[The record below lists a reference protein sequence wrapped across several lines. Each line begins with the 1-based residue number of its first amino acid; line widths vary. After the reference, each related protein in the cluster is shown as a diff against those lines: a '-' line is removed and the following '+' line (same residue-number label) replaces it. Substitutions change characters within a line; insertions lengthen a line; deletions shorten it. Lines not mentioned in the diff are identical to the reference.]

1 MQDRTRTTLLV
12 IIGGLL
18 AASTGMSAQ
27 QATPSTIRTPELRRD
42 AIVGVEVVTRPGE
55 RIEDGVILLDD
66 GVITAVGS
74 GLEIPAGYRVH
85 DHSGM
90 VVYPGL
96 IEPALQVATSE
107 QAGVVA
113 GEHGTYPNSNVVP
126 QLDLSAFPAPLEA
139 DGGTLRSMG
148 FCTALM
154 IPSDRIFRGQG
165 QVVLLDETSGRV
177 RTPGGIRPQAIGLDT
192 TGGWRG
198 GTYPGSSMGVAAL
211 IRQVLS
217 DARWHDQ
224 SRTVWA
230 NHPEGNEPP
239 VDASSLV
246 ALEAVIKGRQP
257 VIIDATSEIRALR
270 GARLAEEFELDAIIL
285 GSGTEFRRAD
295 EIARTELPV
304 LVPVAYPKK
313 PAVNSARSAEGVDLR
328 TLLTWKHAPENAR
341 RLAEAGT
348 DIAFTTHRL
357 ENRSEFRANLAKAIE
372 AGLSEEAALTAL
384 TTTPARLLKVDE
396 VLGTIEAGRIGNL
409 VVVEGNLFEPKD
421 PIREVWVAG
430 RRHVLKKKDTFG
442 FPAQGELLSGDL
454 TREVRIDR
462 DQGTF
467 ELRIQKVP
475 EEVEEVEEV
484 EGVEE
489 VEKAPAKQVDAD
501 GERLAA
507 KKPANGTAK
516 SEEQEKEQEKK
527 TAWKGRNVKF
537 TDQGVSGVIDGDALE
552 IEGPV
557 RFDAVLLGGE
567 LRGLGE
573 TADGGIVRFIV
584 TPVDSEPEEAEP
596 KPAEKQKPIVELVS
610 LPRPLGA
617 YGRGSMPDEETVLFE
632 NARIWTGS
640 NAGILENASLL
651 IRNGRIQAIGQ
662 DVAVPEDCRIID
674 ATGLEITPGLIDCHS
689 HTGIDGSVNESR
701 QNNSA
706 EVRIGDVIDPDD
718 INWYRQLAGGLTAA
732 NQLHGSANPIGGQNA
747 VVKLRWGAPVDGMH
761 LDGAMPGIK
770 FALGE
775 NVVRPDNR
783 YPDTRMGVAAFIEDA
798 FRAASEYEAVHAE
811 WNGLD
816 EASRVGVMP
825 PRRDLEL
832 ETLAEIIASER
843 LIHCHSYR
851 QDEILML
858 IRTAERWG
866 FTIGTLQHVLEGYK
880 VAEAIAEHGAGA
892 SSFSDWWAYKMEVM
906 DAVPYNGALMTKVGV
921 LASFNSDSNE
931 VARRMNTEAAKA
943 VRYGGLDPHEA
954 LKLVTINPARQ
965 LRIDGRTGSLEL
977 GKDADLAVWN
987 GDPLSTYTRCEQTW
1001 IDGRKYFD
1009 IAEDARLT
1017 EAAGKERAQLLA
1029 SLVEV
1034 EKRETETKAGPPE
1047 GMRRGPGGPGRPGG
1061 RRGPF
1066 GPPPV
1071 TTQGGRISTLARMLE
1086 AREDYLYE
1094 LVRRGSNPD
1103 EIRPGECGCGDVADA
1118 VESVQGGMG
1127 R

>member
-1 MQDRTRTTLLV
+1 MRYRSQRV
-12 IIGGLL
+12 LL
-18 AASTGMSAQ
+18 AMIGTLFVSAAGFCIQ
-27 QATPSTIRTPELRRD
+27 EAPPTTIRTPELRRD
-42 AIVGVEVVTRPGE
+42 AIIGVEIVPRPGE
-55 RIEDGVILLDD
+55 RIENGVILLED
-66 GVITAVGS
+66 GVIIAAGAD
-74 GLEIPAGYRVH
+74 LEVPEGYRIH
-85 DHSGM
+85 DHRGM

-96 IEPALQVATSE
+96 IEPALQIPTSE
-107 QAGVVA
+107 QAGGVA
-113 GEHGTYPNSNVVP
+113 GEHGAYPNSNVVP

-139 DGGTLRSMG
+139 DGATLRSMG

-154 IPSDRIFRGQG
+154 LPADRIFRGRG
-165 QVVLLDETSGRV
+165 QVVLLDEASDRV
-177 RTPGGIRPQAIGLDT
+177 RTPGGIRPQAIGLDA

-224 SRTVWA
+224 SRRVWSE
-230 NHPEGNEPP
+230 HPEGNEPP
-239 VDASSLV
+239 VDARALE
-246 ALEAVIKGRQP
+246 ALEAVIKGREP
-257 VIIDATSEIRALR
+257 VVIDATSEIRALR
-270 GARLAEEFELDAIIL
+270 GARLAQEFELDAILI
-285 GSGTEFRRAD
+285 GSGTEFRRAE
-295 EIARTELPV
+295 EIAATGLPV
-304 LVPVAYPKK
+304 LVPLAYPKK
-313 PAVNSARSAEGVDLR
+313 PTVTSVRSGEGVDLR

-341 RLAEAGT
+341 RLSEAGT

-384 TTTPARLLKVDE
+384 TTTPARLLEIDD
-396 VLGTIEAGRIGNL
+396 VLGTIQAGRIANL

-430 RRHVLKKKDTFG
+430 RRHVLKEKETFG
-442 FPAQGELLSGDL
+442 FPKHGELRSGDL
-454 TREVRIDR
+454 ARDTLIDR
-462 DQGTF
+462 DASSF
-467 ELRIQKVP
+467 ELRIRKAIEEVVP
-475 EEVEEVEEV
+475 EEDPMEGDAGAERIAAEEAENEDA
-484 EGVEE
+484 GDDAPD
-489 VEKAPAKQVDAD
+489 EK
-501 GERLAA
+501 
-507 KKPANGTAK
+507 
-516 SEEQEKEQEKK
+516 KK

-537 TDQGVSGVIDGDALE
+537 TDQGVSGVIDGEAFD

-557 RFDAVLLGGE
+557 RFDTVLLGGE

-573 TADGGIVRFIV
+573 TARGETIRFIV
-584 TPVDSEPEEAEP
+584 TADEVKDEEPEEITVPEEEP
-596 KPAEKQKPIVELVS
+596 RVELAS

-617 YGRGSMPDEETVLFE
+617 YGRRSQPDEETVLFE

-640 NAGILENASLL
+640 AAGILEDSSIL
-651 IRNGRIQAIGQ
+651 IRNGRIQAIGA
-662 DVAVPEDCRIID
+662 DIPVPEDCRIVD

-706 EVRIGDVIDPDD
+706 EVRIFDVIDPDD
-718 INWYRQLAGGLTAA
+718 VNWYRQLAGGLTTA

-761 LDGAMPGIK
+761 LEGAMPGIK

-798 FRAASEYEAVHAE
+798 FRAASEYDAAHAE
-811 WNGLD
+811 WNALD
-816 EASRVGVMP
+816 EDARIGRMP

-880 VAEAIAEHGAGA
+880 VAEAIAAHGAGA
-892 SSFSDWWAYKMEVM
+892 SSFSDWWAYKAEVM
-906 DAVPYNGALMTKVGV
+906 DAIPYNGALMTKVGV
-921 LASFNSDSNE
+921 LASFNSDSDE

-943 VRYGGLDPHEA
+943 VRYGGLEPHEA

-977 GKDADLAVWN
+977 GKDADLAIWN
-987 GDPLSTYTRCEQTW
+987 GDPLSTYTRCQQTW

-1009 IAEDARLT
+1009 IEEDGRLAEEART
-1017 EAAGKERAQLLA
+1017 ERAQLLA

-1034 EKRETETKAGPPE
+1034 EKRGSDSPAGAAE
-1047 GMRRGPGGPGRPGG
+1047 VGSRGPGGPGG
-1061 RRGPF
+1061 RRGRG

-1071 TTQGGRISTLARMLE
+1071 SKQGGRISTLARMLE

-1103 EIRPGECGCGDVADA
+1103 EIRPGDCGCGDVVDA
-1118 VESVQGGMG
+1118 VEGLQGGIG

>member
-1 MQDRTRTTLLV
+1 MQFRSRTVLLAIV
-12 IIGGLL
+12 GGLI

-27 QATPSTIRTPELRRD
+27 EATPTTIRTPELRRD
-42 AIVGVEVVTRPGE
+42 AIVGVQVVPRPGE

-96 IEPALQVATSE
+96 IEPALQVSTSE

-113 GEHGTYPNSNVVP
+113 GEHGTYPNGNVVP
-126 QLDLSAFPAPLEA
+126 QLDLSAFPSPLEA
-139 DGGTLRSMG
+139 DGATLRSMG

-165 QVVLLDETSGRV
+165 QVVLLDEASVRV
-177 RTPGGIRPQAIGLDT
+177 RTPGGIRPQVMGLDT

-211 IRQVLS
+211 IRQVLL

-224 SRTVWA
+224 SLGVWA
-230 NHPEGNEPP
+230 DHPEGNEPP
-239 VDASSLV
+239 VDARSLE

-295 EIARTELPV
+295 EIARTGLPV
-304 LVPVAYPKK
+304 LVPLAYPKK
-313 PAVNSARSAEGVDLR
+313 PAVSSARSAEGVDLR
-328 TLLTWKHAPENAR
+328 TLLTWKHAPENPR

-348 DIAFTTHRL
+348 EIAFTTHRL

-384 TTTPARLLKVDE
+384 TTTPARLLKVDD

-430 RRHVLKKKDTFG
+430 RRHVLKKKETFG
-442 FPAQGELLSGDL
+442 FPGQGELLSETL
-454 TREVRIDR
+454 TRDVRIDR
-462 DQGTF
+462 DKSTF
-467 ELRIQKVP
+467 ELRIRKNLEEIEEGAP
-475 EEVEEVEEV
+475 EED
-484 EGVEE
+484 G
-489 VEKAPAKQVDAD
+489 AD

-507 KKPANGTAK
+507 EEPAKDKAEEAEEAGT
-516 SEEQEKEQEKK
+516 KEEKK
-527 TAWKGRNVKF
+527 TSWKGRNVKF
-537 TDQGVSGVIDGDALE
+537 TDQGVSGVIDGEALE

-573 TADGGIVRFIV
+573 TATGETIRFIV
-584 TPVDSEPEEAEP
+584 TPVDEEVEEAEDTEE
-596 KPAEKQKPIVELVS
+596 KPVAEQKPILELAS
-610 LPRPLGA
+610 LSRPLGA
-617 YGRGSMPDEETVLFE
+617 YGRKSMPREETVLFE

-640 NAGILENASLL
+640 DAGILENASLL

-662 DVAVPEDCRIID
+662 DVAVPEECRIVD

-747 VVKLRWGAPVDGMH
+747 VVKLRWGAPADGMH
-761 LDGAMPGIK
+761 LEGAMPGIK

-798 FRAASEYEAVHAE
+798 FRAASEYDAAHAK
-811 WNGLD
+811 WNALD
-816 EASRVGVMP
+816 EESKAGVMP

-880 VAEAIAEHGAGA
+880 VAEAIAAHGAGA
-892 SSFSDWWAYKMEVM
+892 SSFSDWWAYKVEVM
-906 DAVPYNGALMTKVGV
+906 DAIPYNGALMTKVGV
-921 LASFNSDSNE
+921 LASFNSDSDE

-943 VRYGGLDPHEA
+943 VRFGGLEPHEA

-977 GKDADLAVWN
+977 GKDADLAIWN

-1009 IAEDARLT
+1009 IDDDARLS
-1017 EAAGKERAQLLA
+1017 EAAKTERAQLLA

-1034 EKRETETKAGPPE
+1034 EKRDTDAQVGPPE
-1047 GMRRGPGGPGRPGG
+1047 GVRRGPGG
-1061 RRGPF
+1061 RRGRS

-1071 TTQGGRISTLARMLE
+1071 SSRGGRISTLARMLE

>member
-1 MQDRTRTTLLV
+1 MVGTLFV
-12 IIGGLL
+12 S
-18 AASTGMSAQ
+18 ATGFSIQEAPP
-27 QATPSTIRTPELRRD
+27 TTIRTPELRRD
-42 AIVGVEVVTRPGE
+42 AIIGVAIVPRPGE
-55 RIEDGVILLDD
+55 RIEDGVILLED
-66 GVITAVGS
+66 GVIIAAGS
-74 GLEIPAGYRVH
+74 DLEVPEGYRIH

-96 IEPALQVATSE
+96 IEPALQIPTSE
-107 QAGVVA
+107 QASGVA
-113 GEHGTYPNSNVVP
+113 GEHGAYPNSNVIP

-139 DGGTLRSMG
+139 DGATLRSMG

-154 IPSDRIFRGQG
+154 LPANQIFRGQG
-165 QVVLLDETSGRV
+165 QVVLLDESPERV
-177 RTPGGIRPQAIGLDT
+177 RTPGGIRPQAIGLDP

-211 IRQVLS
+211 IRQVLL
-217 DARWHDQ
+217 DAQWHDQ
-224 SRTVWA
+224 SRQVWSD
-230 NHPEGNEPP
+230 HPEGNEPP
-239 VDASSLV
+239 VDARALD
-246 ALEAVIKGRQP
+246 ALEAVIHGREP
-257 VIIDATSEIRALR
+257 VVIDATSEIRALR
-270 GARLAEEFELDAIIL
+270 GARLAEEFELDAILI
-285 GSGTEFRRAD
+285 GSGTEFRRAE
-295 EIARTELPV
+295 EIAATGLPV
-304 LVPVAYPKK
+304 LVPLAYPKK
-313 PAVNSARSAEGVDLR
+313 PTVTSARSAEGVDLR

-348 DIAFTTHRL
+348 EIAFTTHRL

-384 TTTPARLLKVDE
+384 TTTPARLLEVDE
-396 VLGTIEAGRIGNL
+396 VLGTIQAGRIANL
-409 VVVEGNLFEPKD
+409 VVVEGSLFEPKD

-430 RRHVLKKKDTFG
+430 RRHVLKEKETFG
-442 FPAQGELLSGDL
+442 FPKHGELRSGDL
-454 TREVRIDR
+454 ARNVVIDR
-462 DQGTF
+462 DASSF
-467 ELRIQKVP
+467 ELKIVEAIEEDVP
-475 EEVEEVEEV
+475 EEERPEE
-484 EGVEE
+484 
-489 VEKAPAKQVDAD
+489 ADAG

-507 KKPANGTAK
+507 EDAADEDAGDAAP
-516 SEEQEKEQEKK
+516 EEKK
-527 TAWKGRNVKF
+527 RTAWKGRNVKF
-537 TDQGVSGVIDGDALE
+537 TDQGVSGVIDGEALD

-573 TADGGIVRFIV
+573 TAQGETIRFIV
-584 TPVDSEPEEAEP
+584 TA
-596 KPAEKQKPIVELVS
+596 AEKAEEETEETTAPEDEPVVELAS

-617 YGRGSMPDEETVLFE
+617 YGRRSMPEEETVLFE

-640 NAGILENASLL
+640 EAGILEDSSIL
-651 IRNGRIQAIGQ
+651 IRNGRIQAIG
-662 DVAVPEDCRIID
+662 AEIPVPDDCRIVD

-701 QNNSA
+701 QNNTA
-706 EVRIGDVIDPDD
+706 EVRIFDVLDPDD
-718 INWYRQLAGGLTAA
+718 VNWYRQLAGGLTAA

-798 FRAASEYEAVHAE
+798 FRAASEYEATHAE
-811 WNGLD
+811 WNALD
-816 EASRVGVMP
+816 ADARIGRMP
-825 PRRDLEL
+825 PRHDLEL
-832 ETLAEIIASER
+832 ETLAEILASER

-880 VAEAIAEHGAGA
+880 VAEAIAAHGAGA
-892 SSFSDWWAYKMEVM
+892 SSFSDWWAYKAEVM
-906 DAVPYNGALMTKVGV
+906 DAIPYNGALMTKVGV

-965 LRIDGRTGSLEL
+965 LRIDARTGSLEP
-977 GKDADLAVWN
+977 GKDADLAIWN
-987 GDPLSTYTRCEQTW
+987 GDPLSTYTRCQQTW

-1009 IAEDARLT
+1009 IEEDARLAD
-1017 EAAGKERAQLLA
+1017 EARTERAQLLA
-1029 SLVEV
+1029 SLVDV
-1034 EKRETETKAGPPE
+1034 EKRSPNPQAGAAE
-1047 GMRRGPGGPGRPGG
+1047 AGRRGPGG
-1061 RRGPF
+1061 RRGRG

-1071 TTQGGRISTLARMLE
+1071 SKQGGRISTLARMLE
-1086 AREDYLYE
+1086 AREDFLYE

-1103 EIRPGECGCGDVADA
+1103 EIRPGDCGCGEVVDA
-1118 VESVQGGMG
+1118 VESLQGGTG